1 MANIELKQYLLRSV
15 LVAAISST
23 LISCSSG
30 PLVQYPAVNDQYI
43 TKGHDVSS
51 EMVSETMS
59 QGDGE
64 AGLAIGELKKLDEFA
79 AQFVANGSGAFTIIV
94 PEGGDRMKAISNAE
108 TIREYSL
115 QSGIRTEELDLRIA
129 KLGDQDSP
137 VVMSYEAYSVTL
149 PNCGKF
155 LPKPSYNPE
164 NKVASDLGC
173 SVMNNIALMT
183 ANPADLVKGR
193 IPTKPDGNVA
203 GKQVEDYRFGNER
216 APDQEN

>member
-1 MANIELKQYLLRSV
+1 MAVLKSKQNILRMM
-15 LVAAISST
+15 LAAAIGGT

-30 PLVQYPAVNDQYI
+30 PLVHYPAVNDAYI

-64 AGLAIGELKKLDEFA
+64 AGLAVGELKKLDEFA

-108 TIREYSL
+108 SIRKYSL

-129 KLGDQDSP
+129 KLGDQKSP

-173 SVMNNIALMT
+173 SVMNNIALMMS
-183 ANPADLVKGR
+183 NPADLVKGR

-203 GKQVEDYRFGNER
+203 GKQVEDYRFGEDR
-216 APDQEN
+216 APEE